1 MPDHSKNNVKTQ
13 RKLSTTSQRKML
25 QKKTGEEWLYRKEMP
40 EEAGTMDFTEKHSK
54 RQAAVNGRSFK
65 GQAR

>member
-1 MPDHSKNNVKTQ
+1 MQ
-13 RKLSTTSQRKML
+13 STGRRKML

-65 GQAR
+65 EQAR

>member
-1 MPDHSKNNVKTQ
+1 MQ
-13 RKLSTTSQRKML
+13 STGRRKML